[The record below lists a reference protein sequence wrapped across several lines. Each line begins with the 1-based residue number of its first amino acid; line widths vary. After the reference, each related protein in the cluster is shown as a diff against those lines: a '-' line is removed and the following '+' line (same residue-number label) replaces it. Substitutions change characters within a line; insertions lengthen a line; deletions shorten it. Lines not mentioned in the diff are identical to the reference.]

1 LQHVRDNEV
10 IGLAASRTAYNT
22 DMGIPACFLIVHRQ
36 EYILGQD
43 DVVPS
48 VMTRFPKRLCESFVV
63 FVQIFDMPNDRGL
76 SE

>member
-1 LQHVRDNEV
+1 
-10 IGLAASRTAYNT
+10 
-22 DMGIPACFLIVHRQ
+22 MGGVVDRQ

-63 FVQIFDMPNDRGL
+63 SFQIFVVPNGRRL
-76 SE
+76 SEHFLSESE